1 MKTLVMTLLASS
13 MLAGCAIPERVKNV
27 RKCTLGC
34 GTFETITDGNHIV
47 VRSSQSQNL
56 TIPPNINERPN

>member
-1 MKTLVMTLLASS
+1 MKTLVMALLASS

-27 RKCTLGC
+27 QKCTLGC
-34 GTFETITDGNHIV
+34 GTFETITDGDHTV

-56 TIPPNINERPN
+56 TIPPNINERPI

>member
-1 MKTLVMTLLASS
+1 MKPLVMALLASS

-34 GTFETITDGNHIV
+34 GGTISAV
-47 VRSSQSQNL
+47 EL
-56 TIPPNINERPN
+56 TVPSIINERPTK